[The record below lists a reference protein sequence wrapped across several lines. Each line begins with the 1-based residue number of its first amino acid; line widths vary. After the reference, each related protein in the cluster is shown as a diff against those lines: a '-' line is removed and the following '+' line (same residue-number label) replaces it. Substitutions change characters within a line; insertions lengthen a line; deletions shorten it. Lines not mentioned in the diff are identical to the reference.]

1 MSSAQRDI
9 YADLEAEFDAYSE
22 QIQAALDESFGYELS
37 DIREMVLGG
46 TLQLW
51 TFQDTAALTEVITY
65 PRTRAINVFLV
76 AGKMGDCLSLLPR
89 IENFATV
96 LGCSAITGIGRRG
109 WEGHLKDLGFE
120 VESSYMKEL
129 R

>member
-51 TFQDTAALTEVITY
+51 AYQDTAALTEVITY

-76 AGKMGDCLSLLPR
+76 AGNMGDCLSLLPR

-96 LGCSAITGIGRRG
+96 LGCSAITGIGRKG